1 MVKPTIANKNT
12 KEQKTMIKKSNLEQY
27 KQVRKEYLK
36 GKLTD
41 EQWYEFCV
49 KCLDELLVEN
59 EKVLEKLKNI

>member
-1 MVKPTIANKNT
+1 MT
-12 KEQKTMIKKSNLEQY
+12 KKSSLEQY

-41 EQWYEFCV
+41 EQWYDFCM
-49 KCLDELLVEN
+49 KCLDELFVEN

>member
-1 MVKPTIANKNT
+1 MTN
-12 KEQKTMIKKSNLEQY
+12 KSNLEQY
-27 KQVRKEYLK
+27 NKMRKEYLK

-41 EQWYEFCV
+41 EQWYEFCT

>member
-1 MVKPTIANKNT
+1 
-12 KEQKTMIKKSNLEQY
+12 MIKKSNLDRY

-41 EQWYEFCV
+41 DQWYAFCM

-59 EKVLEKLKNI
+59 EKVLERLKNI

>member
-1 MVKPTIANKNT
+1 
-12 KEQKTMIKKSNLEQY
+12 MIKKSNLEQY

-49 KCLDELLVEN
+49 ECLDELLVEN
-59 EKVLEKLKNI
+59 EKVLERLKNI